1 MRLFVDSKF
10 VSPYAL
16 SAFVALRVKRL
27 DFELE
32 TIELTTQQNLADN
45 FFKTSATSRVPTLV
59 DGNFSIS
66 ESSAIAEYLEELQPT
81 PNLYPQNIQDR
92 AKARQIQ
99 AWLRS
104 DLLALRQDRPT
115 EVIFYKPITSELTP
129 AGKVASEKLIKTA
142 SFLLSG
148 EKANLFGSWSIAD
161 VDLALMLN
169 RLIFNGDPVPES
181 LKTYAAQQWQHP
193 AIQEWMAFKRP
204 DEIKQ

>member
-16 SAFVALRVKRL
+16 SAFVALRVKGL
-27 DFELE
+27 DVELD
-32 TIELTTQQNLADN
+32 TINLATRQNLDDD
-45 FFKTSATSRVPTLV
+45 FFQTSVTSRVPTLV

-66 ESSAIAEYLEELQPT
+66 ESSAIAEYLEDLQPT

-92 AKARQIQ
+92 AKARQVQ

-115 EVIFYKPITSELTP
+115 EVIFYKPTTEELTP
-129 AGKVASEKLIKTA
+129 AGKIAADKLIKTA
-142 SFLLSG
+142 TLLLKDG
-148 EKANLFGSWSIAD
+148 KPNLFGSWSIAD

-169 RLIFNGDPVPES
+169 RLIFNGDPVPS
-181 LKTYAAQQWQHP
+181 LLKQYAAQQWQHP
-193 AIQEWMAFKRP
+193 AIQEWMAIKRP
-204 DEIKQ
+204 AEN

>member
-27 DFELE
+27 NVELE
-32 TIELTTQQNLADN
+32 AIDLSTQQNLTDN
-45 FFKTSATSRVPTLV
+45 FFQTSATGRVPTLV
-59 DGNFSIS
+59 DGSFSIS

-92 AKARQIQ
+92 AKARQVQ

-115 EVIFYKPITSELTP
+115 EVIFYKPIPEELTP
-129 AGKVASEKLIKTA
+129 AGKIAADKLIKTA
-142 SFLLSG
+142 TLLLKDG
-148 EKANLFGSWSIAD
+148 RPNLFGSWSIAD

-169 RLIFNGDPVPES
+169 RLIFNGDPVPS
-181 LKTYAAQQWQHP
+181 LLKQYATQQWQHP
-193 AIQEWMAFKRP
+193 AIQEWMAIKRP
-204 DEIKQ
+204 AEN

>member
-16 SAFVALRVKRL
+16 SAFVALRVKGL

-32 TIELTTQQNLADN
+32 TIDLTTQQNLTDN
-45 FFKTSATSRVPTLV
+45 FFQTSATGRVPTLV

-66 ESSAIAEYLEELQPT
+66 ESSAIAEYLEDLQPT
-81 PNLYPQNIQDR
+81 PNLYPKSILDR

-115 EVIFYKPITSELTP
+115 EVIFYKPTASELTQ
-129 AGKVASEKLIKTA
+129 AGKLASEKLIKTA
-142 SFLLSG
+142 NLLLSDQR
-148 EKANLFGSWSIAD
+148 ANLFGSWTIAD

-193 AIQEWMAFKRP
+193 AVQEWMTFKRP
-204 DEIKQ
+204 VEN

>member
-1 MRLFVDSKF
+1 M
-10 VSPYAL
+10 
-16 SAFVALRVKRL
+16 
-27 DFELE
+27 
-32 TIELTTQQNLADN
+32 
-45 FFKTSATSRVPTLV
+45 PTLV

-66 ESSAIAEYLEELQPT
+66 ESSAIAEYLEDLQPT
-81 PNLYPQNIQDR
+81 PNLYPKSILDR

-115 EVIFYKPITSELTP
+115 EVIFYKPTASELTQ
-129 AGKVASEKLIKTA
+129 AGKLASEKLIKTA
-142 SFLLSG
+142 NLLLSDQR
-148 EKANLFGSWSIAD
+148 ANLFGSWTIAD

-193 AIQEWMAFKRP
+193 AVQEWMTFKRP
-204 DEIKQ
+204 VEN

>member
-16 SAFVALRVKRL
+16 SAFVALRVKGL
-27 DFELE
+27 DVELD
-32 TIELTTQQNLADN
+32 TIDLATRQNLDDD
-45 FFKTSATSRVPTLV
+45 FFQTSVTSRVPTLIV
-59 DGNFSIS
+59 DNFSIS

-92 AKARQIQ
+92 AKARQVQ

-115 EVIFYKPITSELTP
+115 EVIFYKPIPEELTP
-129 AGKVASEKLIKTA
+129 AGKIAADKLIKTTT
-142 SFLLSG
+142 LLLKDG
-148 EKANLFGSWSIAD
+148 RPNLFGSWSIAD

-169 RLIFNGDPVPES
+169 RLIFNGDPVPS
-181 LKTYAAQQWQHP
+181 LLKQYATQQWQHP
-193 AIQEWMAFKRP
+193 AIQEWMAVKRP
-204 DEIKQ
+204 AEN

>member
-16 SAFVALRVKRL
+16 SAFVALRVKGL

-32 TIELTTQQNLADN
+32 TIDLTTRQNLTDN
-45 FFKTSATSRVPTLV
+45 FFQTSVTGRVPTLV

-66 ESSAIAEYLEELQPT
+66 ESSVIAEYLEELQPA

-92 AKARQIQ
+92 AKARQMQ

-115 EVIFYKPITSELTP
+115 EVIFYEPIASELTP
-129 AGKVASEKLIKTA
+129 AGKAASEKLIKTA
-142 SFLLSG
+142 DLLLSDQR
-148 EKANLFGSWSIAD
+148 ANLFGSWTIAD

-181 LKTYAAQQWQHP
+181 LKTYAAHHWQHP

-204 DEIKQ
+204 VEN